1 MTSDEAEIRAL
12 IEANRIAVWMQDF
25 DAYEKCFVHAD
36 YITRWNASRFS
47 GIAQRQGW
55 NEIAERVRKLFED
68 PSYRNPANA
77 HDTKVENLR
86 LHVHGDMAWATFDQ
100 LYPDADLI
108 LGPRMGGLSREVR
121 VFERHGG
128 KWLIA
133 FWGVM
138 DTSDGG
144 RDAALIY
151 LAADGTVVWTSP
163 AASVALETDD
173 DVVIRNGKLRIRDGR
188 SNDALQAAIAWAAA
202 HDAGLLS
209 LRGALPIVHDAGEG
223 LPMRV
228 WWVLTGDGSIIFS
241 MDTAGINEK
250 RLDAAAVVF
259 GLSHAQKQ
267 LAAHIAEGR
276 SLPEIAEN
284 MGITANT
291 ARTHLDRIY
300 EKVGV
305 RTQPALVRVLLSAV
319 API

>member
-241 MDTAGINEK
+241 MGTAGINEK

-305 RTQPALVRVLLSAV
+305 RTQPALVRVLLSTASPV
-319 API
+319 